1 MCNVCFRNGLLYEID
16 VISTLCIRKLKGH
29 STSVN
34 KVQAGANR
42 MVTVSDDQTV
52 CIWYK
57 KTVTS
62 QVCSYNLSV
71 TCVVSGLSGIAS
83 TKFTGH

>member
-1 MCNVCFRNGLLYEID
+1 MCFRNGLLYEVD
-16 VISTLCIRKLKGH
+16 LISTLCTRKLKGH

-34 KVQAGANR
+34 KVHAGANR

-57 KTVTS
+57 KMGAS
-62 QVCSYNLSV
+62 QVCVFS
-71 TCVVSGLSGIAS
+71 
-83 TKFTGH
+83 

>member
-1 MCNVCFRNGLLYEID
+1 M
-16 VISTLCIRKLKGH
+16 ISTLCTRKLKGH

-42 MVTVSDDQTV
+42 IVTVSDDQTV

-57 KTVTS
+57 KIVTS
-62 QVCSYNLSV
+62 QVCIMFIIHG
-71 TCVVSGLSGIAS
+71 VVNFICIL
-83 TKFTGH
+83 F

>member
-1 MCNVCFRNGLLYEID
+1 MFFRNGLLYEID

-62 QVCSYNLSV
+62 QVHISCL
-71 TCVVSGLSGIAS
+71 
-83 TKFTGH
+83 